1 MEHLL
6 MQDSALLLIAFII
19 AAWLYIRV
27 RARGY
32 L

>member
-1 MEHLL
+1 MTDLT
-6 MQDSALLLIAFII
+6 LLLTAFFI

>member
-1 MEHLL
+1 MKDLI
-6 MQDSALLLIAFII
+6 LLLIAFAI